1 MNAAA
6 RCALVTGASSG
17 IGRAC
22 ARLLAARGY
31 RVALLARR
39 AGRLAQLEGELAG
52 GKDAG
57 HLVLPTDLR
66 DAAAIASAFATVE
79 REFGRLDLLVN
90 NAGMGYRARVQDLEP
105 ELLRQLFETNVHG
118 LLLSCRH
125 AHALLC
131 RSSRPV
137 VVNVSSVVGRRGV
150 PTMAAYAAS
159 KAAVC
164 SIGEALRLEWG
175 PLGIRV
181 CTLNPGVTA
190 TEIFERQPN
199 PARLHDPELADADA
213 PERVAEEILALDQ
226 APRAERYLRWK
237 WRWLG
242 ALSVIAPALADRL
255 LGSRSWI
262 PPPARP

>member
-1 MNAAA
+1 VSSAA

-39 AGRLAQLEGELAG
+39 AERLAQLERELATTAEG
-52 GKDAG
+52 A
-57 HLVLPTDLR
+57 HLVLPADLR
-66 DAAAIASAFATVE
+66 DPAALERAFAAVGQA
-79 REFGRLDLLVN
+79 FGRLDLLVN
-90 NAGMGYRARVQDLEP
+90 NAGMGYRARVEQLEP
-105 ELLRQLFETNVHG
+105 ALLQQLFETNVHG
-118 LLLSCRH
+118 LLLCCRH
-125 AHALLC
+125 AHPLLC

-164 SIGEALRLEWG
+164 SIGESLRLEWG

-199 PARLHDPELADADA
+199 PERLHDPELANADA
-213 PERVAEEILALDQ
+213 PERVAEQILALDQ
-226 APRAERYLRWK
+226 APRAEVYLRWK

-242 ALSVIAPALADRL
+242 ALSLLAPALADRV
-255 LGSRSWI
+255 LGSRAWI